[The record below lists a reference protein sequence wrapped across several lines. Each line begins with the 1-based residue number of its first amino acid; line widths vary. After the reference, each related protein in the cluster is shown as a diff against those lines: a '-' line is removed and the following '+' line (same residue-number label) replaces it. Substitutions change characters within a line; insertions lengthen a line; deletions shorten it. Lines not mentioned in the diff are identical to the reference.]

1 MIETKPSTV
10 FLSKAAPL
18 AARAGDGTFVLTL
31 SVFDDIGPH
40 AREPWCIHWAGDDA
54 LAFWSAH
61 RAALTPG
68 RVLLGT
74 FTKLRVYYNARV
86 PGIDAHVIHLAL
98 APRAQNTQQ
107 TNQPSTQPETT
118 PT

>member
-31 SVFDDIGPH
+31 SVVDAIGQH
-40 AREPWCIHWAGDDA
+40 AREPWCIHWSGDEA
-54 LAFWSAH
+54 LAFWTTH
-61 RAALTPG
+61 RAALQPG
-68 RVLLGT
+68 CALHGT
-74 FTKLRVYYNARV
+74 FTKLRVYYSASV
-86 PGIDAHVIHLAL
+86 PGIDATVISLAL

-107 TNQPSTQPETT
+107 TNQPETT
-118 PT
+118 AP